1 MDLVRYTNE
10 FEALKSAALYRPRVD
25 EISQDDPAVSMYESV
40 PEPHKVLRE
49 VDAVIKKLTELRVH
63 VEVLE
68 GSLGENNPITTN
80 MIYLRDTAFIFRDKI
95 IAANM
100 KFPLRRDEPPKLAN
114 LLIKNNQRY
123 SDHIVSDTVSHSF
136 EGADFLVFENNV
148 SVYTGY
154 RTDVGSLNEFN
165 KLFEAANF
173 TEIQASI
180 SRVPQHILGGVHIV
194 DSDLGLR
201 RNKYC
206 KDNIA
211 GIKFIDFEENDE
223 ITKGFALNI
232 ITLGPKEILMPAN
245 RPSTQSKLEKAGIL
259 CHTVEI
265 DEIHKMGGGLACMM
279 LPLVRGIV

>member
-1 MDLVRYTNE
+1 MDLVCYTNE

-25 EISQDDPAVSMYESV
+25 EISQDEPAESMYESV
-40 PEPHKVLRE
+40 PEAHKVLRE
-49 VDAVIKKLTELRVH
+49 VDAVINKLRELGVY

-68 GSLGENNPITTN
+68 ATVGENYPITTN
-80 MIYLRDTAFIFRDKI
+80 MIYLRDSAFIFRDKI

-100 KFPLRRDEPPKLAN
+100 KFPLRSEEPSKLAS
-114 LLIKNNQRY
+114 LLIKNNQSY
-123 SDHIVSDTVSHSF
+123 SDHIVSDSVNYSF

-148 SVYTGY
+148 SVYAGY
-154 RTDVGSLNEFN
+154 RTDIGSISEIR
-165 KLFEAANF
+165 KLFEAADFN
-173 TEIQASI
+173 EIQASI

-206 KDNIA
+206 KDNIP
-211 GIKFIDFEENDE
+211 GIRFIDFEETDE

-245 RPSTQSKLEKAGIL
+245 RPATQSKLEKAGIL
-259 CHTVEI
+259 CHTVQI

-279 LPLVRGIV
+279 LPLVRGKV

>member
-1 MDLVRYTNE
+1 MDLVSYRNE
-10 FEALKSAALYRPRVD
+10 FDGLRSAALYRPRLD
-25 EISQDDPAVSMYESV
+25 EISQDEPAVSMYESV
-40 PEPHKVLRE
+40 PEPNKVLRE
-49 VDAVIKKLTELRVH
+49 VDAVIDKLTQLGVQ

-68 GSLGENNPITTN
+68 ANKDENFPITTN

-100 KFPLRRDEPPKLAN
+100 KFPLRRDEPSKLAG

-123 SDHIVSDTVSHSF
+123 SDHIVSGMVSHSF

-154 RTDVGSLNEFN
+154 RTDKGSLKVFSG
-165 KLFEAANF
+165 LFESADF

-201 RNKYC
+201 RIKYC
-206 KDNIA
+206 KDNIP
-211 GIKFIDFEENDE
+211 GIEFIDFEENDE

-245 RPSTQSKLEKAGIL
+245 RPSTQSMLEKAGII

-265 DEIHKMGGGLACMM
+265 EEIHKMGGGLACMM
-279 LPLVRGIV
+279 LPLVRGKA